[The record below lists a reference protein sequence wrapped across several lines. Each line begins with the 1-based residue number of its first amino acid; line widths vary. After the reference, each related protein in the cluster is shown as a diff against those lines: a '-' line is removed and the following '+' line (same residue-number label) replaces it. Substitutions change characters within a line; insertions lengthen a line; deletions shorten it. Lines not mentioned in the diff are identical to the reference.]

1 MTLPRPAL
9 FAILGGVL
17 ILAVFALTRA
27 TGQADDSGAAAP
39 APAPAAEAPAPAA
52 EEPVAEPAAAKPADS
67 GVPAGLEQAIEKGQ
81 VAVLAFTQ
89 EGGAEDDAVR
99 AAVGSLSGVPVFVDD
114 VTEIAEY
121 RKVVGELDLD
131 RAPAVVIVRAD
142 GKAEVIEGYVDPGSL
157 AQQVED
163 AR

>member
-1 MTLPRPAL
+1 M
-9 FAILGGVL
+9 
-17 ILAVFALTRA
+17 AVFALTRA
-27 TGQADDSGAAAP
+27 AGQADDSTGAVP
-39 APAPAAEAPAPAA
+39 TPAPAAEVPAPADSESA
-52 EEPVAEPAAAKPADS
+52 SASGSADQPAADPAAAEAEES
-67 GVPAGLEQAIEKGQ
+67 VVPAGLERAIERGR

-89 EGGAEDDAVR
+89 KGGAEDDAVR
-99 AAVGSLSGVPVFVDD
+99 AAVNSLSGVPVFIDD
-114 VTEIAEY
+114 VSDIADY

-142 GKAEVIEGYVDPGSL
+142 GKAEVVEGYVDPGSL